1 MPDTGQTAYEARFDD
16 EDRRKRLAPEWARL
30 GPIERAMWARVEAAS
45 VSAAGRGIDGDDE
58 FAAALR
64 KINLASAMIKAT
76 ATERVEAAEASL
88 REAVEVIRALVT
100 WWDDEDVL
108 TDDVWH
114 DIEAQAKT
122 ARAFLAKL
130 EKTNADPA

>member
-88 REAVEVIRALVT
+88 REAVEVIRIGRLLVPFGF
-100 WWDDEDVL
+100 EKGNV
-108 TDDVWH
+108 
-114 DIEAQAKT
+114 T
-122 ARAFLAKL
+122 AAEFTRRADAFLSKL
-130 EKTNADPA
+130 EAKP